1 VTWRVAVHHS
11 GDCQV
16 LGGLCPVIGAV
27 EQLAEAEVAVGSQ
40 RAHAEV
46 VGPGEGLGV
55 VPFG

>member
-1 VTWRVAVHHS
+1 MWRVAVHHS